1 MRARGYGAL
10 DLAFAALYAYL
21 GFVVAPSRSRAFS
34 LALTAVIVLLGGAGL
49 ALLLRGDRG
58 QLGRRLGIAACSV
71 LLGFTIVCV
80 LLLVA
85 SCSFLFGVYGAIGH
99 GIGLIALV
107 VAALLL
113 ELCGLLPLFQLR
125 FHLAT
130 RRDPTR

>member
-1 MRARGYGAL
+1 MSARGYGVL

-21 GFVVAPSRSRAFS
+21 GFFAAPSRSRAFS
-34 LALTAVIVLLGGAGL
+34 VVLTGVIALLGGAGTVL
-49 ALLLRGDRG
+49 VARGDRSP
-58 QLGRRLGIAACSV
+58 LGRVLGIAACSL

-99 GIGLIALV
+99 GIGLITLV

-125 FHLAT
+125 FHLGT
-130 RRDPTR
+130 RTTAQ